1 MPAGLTYTLT
11 NLEDDIKNYTEVD
24 SSVFSSSVLSKF
36 IINAESRIYRAFDA
50 DLERF
55 YATSTTIIGNRY
67 VSIPSDLRV
76 IRYVQLKNSDNEQVY
91 LEQRDPSFMAEYY
104 SIPDT
109 SAVDIPKYY
118 GNWDEEFWVVA
129 PTPNQTY
136 AITLAYNKEAPSI
149 TETTPVDY
157 STLGTY
163 LSNKYQ
169 DLLLYGCLI
178 NTFGY
183 LKGPQD
189 MIQYYQ
195 GQYENALTTY
205 ATEQIGYRRRD
216 EYEDGMIRQQLKSKP
231 PSSYGTN

>member
-1 MPAGLTYTLT
+1 MAYTLA
-11 NLEDDIKNYTEVD
+11 NLQTDIRAYTEVGD
-24 SSVFSSSVLSKF
+24 TVLTDAVLKN
-36 IINAESRIYRAFDA
+36 IIKNSENAILRAVPTDQNA
-50 DLERF
+50 H
-55 YATSTTIIGNRY
+55 YATSNLVVDNRY
-67 VSIPSDLRV
+67 VTIPSDLRS
-76 IRYVQLKNSDNEQVY
+76 INYVQLTDSQGKQFF

-104 SIPDT
+104 STPLSSD
-109 SAVDIPKYY
+109 VDIPKYY
-118 GNWDEEFWVVA
+118 GNWDEDFWVVA

-149 TETTPVDY
+149 TDTTPTDF
-157 STLGTY
+157 SATGTY

-169 DLLLYGCLI
+169 DLLLYGCLV
-178 NTFGY
+178 NTYGY

>member
-1 MPAGLTYTLT
+1 MAFYTLA
-11 NLEDDIKNYTEVD
+11 NLQTDIRGYTEVGD
-24 SSVFSSSVLSKF
+24 TVLTDAVLKN
-36 IINAESRIYRAFDA
+36 IIKNSENAILRAVPTDQNA
-50 DLERF
+50 H
-55 YATSTTIIGNRY
+55 YATSNLVVDNRY
-67 VSIPSDLRV
+67 VTIPSDLRS
-76 IRYVQLKNSDNEQVY
+76 INYVQLTDSQGKQFF

-104 SIPDT
+104 STPLSSD
-109 SAVDIPKYY
+109 VDIPKYY

-149 TETTPVDY
+149 TDTTPTDF
-157 STLGTY
+157 SATGTY

-169 DLLLYGCLI
+169 DLLLYGCLV
-178 NTFGY
+178 NTYGY

-231 PSSYGTN
+231 SSSYGTN